1 MGRLNS
7 IRPRGDGAPV
17 SPRSRALVLSLVGAT
32 WLASAIAGVV
42 LVESWTVTAGATS
55 TPAWPRDTMLAAP
68 SEAPV
73 LLMFAHPH
81 CPCTRASLHEL
92 ARLALRLPE
101 HADVRVLFGVP
112 SDSPDWTDAALV
124 REAAAIPGVNVLVD
138 RDGREAARFG
148 VSTSGHVL
156 VYGPDRALR
165 FSGGITSARGHE
177 GDNRGA
183 ALALD
188 AFARDDAGNTLVF
201 GCETVHGGA
210 S

>member
-1 MGRLNS
+1 M
-7 IRPRGDGAPV
+7 
-17 SPRSRALVLSLVGAT
+17 SPRTRALVLSLVGAT
-32 WLASAIAGVV
+32 WIASAVAGVV
-42 LVESWTVTAGATS
+42 AVESWTVTAGATS
-55 TPAWPRDTMLAAP
+55 SPAWPNDTRLIAP
-68 SEAPV
+68 SDAPV

-81 CPCTRASLHEL
+81 CPCTRASLREL
-92 ARLALRLPE
+92 ARLALRMPT

-112 SDSPDWTDAALV
+112 ADSPEWAEAALV
-124 REAAAIPGVNVLVD
+124 REAAAIPGVSVLVD
-138 RDGREAARFG
+138 RDGGEAARFG

-156 VYGPDRALR
+156 IYGSDRALR

-188 AFARDDAGNTLVF
+188 AFARGDLGDSAVF